1 MFLILA
7 IEPDRR
13 QANRLSAISRGPL
26 RNAELVVVDTVDAAL
41 DVLARHA
48 PDLVLTSMLLS
59 AKDDALLARRLRELD
74 TTGRQV
80 QTLVIP
86 MFAAPSRKMLSE
98 GGLLARLTRS
108 EDDGSSQGCQPAVFA
123 AQINE
128 YLEDLQLEDEAREMR
143 QPYSAPAQR
152 LHGQP
157 TVSEPHEQI
166 IAAVPAEAVILPE
179 PAADVE
185 SGSWTKGA
193 DANVKSGSWTEG
205 AAADVESRYS
215 PTGRTTD
222 VGSGFSR

>member
-26 RNAELVVVDTVDAAL
+26 RNAELVIVDTVDAAL

-86 MFAAPSRKMLSE
+86 MFAAPSRKMSE
-98 GGLLARLTRS
+98 GGLLARFTRS

-128 YLEDLQLEDEAREMR
+128 YLDDLQLE
-143 QPYSAPAQR
+143 
-152 LHGQP
+152 
-157 TVSEPHEQI
+157 
-166 IAAVPAEAVILPE
+166 
-179 PAADVE
+179 
-185 SGSWTKGA
+185 
-193 DANVKSGSWTEG
+193 
-205 AAADVESRYS
+205 
-215 PTGRTTD
+215 
-222 VGSGFSR
+222 

>member
-26 RNAELVVVDTVDAAL
+26 RHAELVIVDTVDAAL

-86 MFAAPSRKMLSE
+86 MFAAPSRRMLSE

-128 YLEDLQLEDEAREMR
+128 YLEDLQLEAEAREMR
-143 QPYSAPAQR
+143 QPYSPPAQ
-152 LHGQP
+152 LPHEQP
-157 TVSEPHEQI
+157 TSSEPHHEI
-166 IAAVPAEAVILPE
+166 VAAVPAEAVILPD
-179 PAADVE
+179 PAADAE
-185 SGSWTKGA
+185 SGG
-193 DANVKSGSWTEG
+193 WTEQTT
-205 AAADVESRYS
+205 ADLESSYS
-215 PTGRTTD
+215 HTERPTAD
-222 VGSGFSR
+222 LESSHS